1 MSNILYSIGP
11 MDDEDK
17 VPIISLNSLCR
28 LLNSMYV
35 YIYIYK
41 ESHISSRN
49 NKVPSCI
56 MCNSILS
63 FSERNPEKQTA
74 YSYADVRLFDWIHN

>member
-28 LLNSMYV
+28 LLNSMYI
-35 YIYIYK
+35 YIYIKKAKLVHGTIKYP
-41 ESHISSRN
+41 H
-49 NKVPSCI
+49 
-56 MCNSILS
+56 
-63 FSERNPEKQTA
+63 A
-74 YSYADVRLFDWIHN
+74 